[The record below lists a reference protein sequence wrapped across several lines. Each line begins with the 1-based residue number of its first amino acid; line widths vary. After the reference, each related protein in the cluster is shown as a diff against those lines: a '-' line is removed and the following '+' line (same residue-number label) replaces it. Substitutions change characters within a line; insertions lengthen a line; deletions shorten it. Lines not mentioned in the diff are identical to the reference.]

1 MHCSPDL
8 PVLAPAPPAPA
19 PPGPPTRPAASDD
32 LPPDLPPLDGDDDER
47 ETDAPRLDDDEMP
60 KDDGGDPF
68 DDATGEEDA
77 APELVGLDDEK
88 GSLLDAGEAD
98 SLDIGAPDLV
108 GVEGDR
114 LTDDGREDER
124 PHEEYGLDAED
135 GTSALDAGEEGPAT
149 DDESLSDDGLPPLD
163 QDDDD
168 ARDDAEAFFDG
179 ELGAALGARAPTN
192 ATWSTLWERFGPPL
206 SLPASRALACVRAGV
221 VSAGRELVRVDLE
234 GATERLA
241 ARGLRGGEAT
251 RVLVVADAMFATT
264 ERGGLF
270 VSRDGG
276 ATFAEVSG
284 WREHVRPE
292 EAAAGL
298 DVVASSDGALWGR
311 TAQGSLLT
319 SADRGERWEKADVDG
334 FVHALGVD
342 EQGHVVVLVRA
353 LAASE
358 VLRRV
363 AAGWARTAIPGE
375 LLPHSMTGAA
385 NVLARGKSVAIAI
398 EGGGVF
404 RSLDGGVWS
413 HLAGTASVTAMA
425 MLDGSGTLVVAL
437 QGGGESGAG
446 EDDVQPAQSSIA
458 HLARIGADGE
468 PKVVAVWEERNEGEA
483 GVTAIAVDEAH
494 EVVWVAGGF
503 GVAAFQPKMLQ

>member
-192 ATWSTLWERFGPPL
+192 AGRR
-206 SLPASRALACVRAGV
+206 SRSPR
-221 VSAGRELVRVDLE
+221 
-234 GATERLA
+234 A
-241 ARGLRGGEAT
+241 ARW
-251 RVLVVADAMFATT
+251 RVFAQ
-264 ERGGLF
+264 
-270 VSRDGG
+270 
-276 ATFAEVSG
+276 
-284 WREHVRPE
+284 
-292 EAAAGL
+292 
-298 DVVASSDGALWGR
+298 AS
-311 TAQGSLLT
+311 
-319 SADRGERWEKADVDG
+319 
-334 FVHALGVD
+334 
-342 EQGHVVVLVRA
+342 
-353 LAASE
+353 
-358 VLRRV
+358 
-363 AAGWARTAIPGE
+363 
-375 LLPHSMTGAA
+375 
-385 NVLARGKSVAIAI
+385 
-398 EGGGVF
+398 
-404 RSLDGGVWS
+404 
-413 HLAGTASVTAMA
+413 
-425 MLDGSGTLVVAL
+425 
-437 QGGGESGAG
+437 
-446 EDDVQPAQSSIA
+446 
-458 HLARIGADGE
+458 
-468 PKVVAVWEERNEGEA
+468 
-483 GVTAIAVDEAH
+483 
-494 EVVWVAGGF
+494 
-503 GVAAFQPKMLQ
+503 